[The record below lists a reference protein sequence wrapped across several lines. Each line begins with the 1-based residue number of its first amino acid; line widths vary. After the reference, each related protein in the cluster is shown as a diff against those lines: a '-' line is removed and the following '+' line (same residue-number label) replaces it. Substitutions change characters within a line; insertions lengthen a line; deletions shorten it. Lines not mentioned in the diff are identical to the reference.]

1 MLHEQ
6 TQLNHSYVICYKCGK
21 MWTRKKSVFGHFS
34 RSNIILHNAMSQRAS
49 FLRFQLKTEFE
60 KWRAMRASVCDVGDV
75 LAWVTYLRVRVGS
88 VLPWV
93 SFYVLACVAWAG

>member
-21 MWTRKKSVFGHFS
+21 
-34 RSNIILHNAMSQRAS
+34 MSQRAS